1 MSTCPGC
8 KTENPPG
15 SKFCAGCG
23 SALPRTPVAVR
34 CAACGA
40 ESPEGSRFCKSCGK
54 PVAGHGED
62 RRAGPAGPGPARPS
76 AGAPPPPS
84 PPPPVYQSPLR
95 SLFTRATGG
104 AAAAGAPRKPLSPG
118 ARRIKTLLGAA
129 AGLYAISV
137 ISMFSQISHIEST
150 LGPYARF
157 YANTDLAW
165 FMIIVNVI
173 LGGLLLYAM
182 TQIDRGAF
190 KLAKGLFIA
199 MACLGVLA
207 LLGSLK
213 GPALS
218 LLLNAVFTGGGIYG
232 WNLVA
237 REEKGL

>member
-23 SALPRTPVAVR
+23 SALPRTPVNVR
-34 CAACGA
+34 CASCGA
-40 ESPEGSRFCKSCGK
+40 ESPEGSRFCKECGK
-54 PVAGHGED
+54 PVSAAAPS
-62 RRAGPAGPGPARPS
+62 AGPAWAGPSRPS
-76 AGAPPPPS
+76 ATAPPPP
-84 PPPPVYQSPLR
+84 PPAPPAYQSPLQ
-95 SLFTRATGG
+95 SLFARATGG
-104 AAAAGAPRKPLSPG
+104 AATAGAPRKPLSQG
-118 ARRIKTLLGAA
+118 ARRIKTLLGAG

-137 ISMFSQISHIEST
+137 ISMFFQISNIQST

-157 YANTDLAW
+157 YANTDMAW
-165 FMIIVNVI
+165 FMIIVNVV
-173 LGGLLLYAM
+173 LGGLLLYAR
-182 TQIDRGAF
+182 TQIDKGAF

-218 LLLNAVFTGGGIYG
+218 LFLNLVFTAGGIYG
-232 WNLVA
+232 WNLVS

>member
-23 SALPRTPVAVR
+23 SALPREPVDVR
-34 CAACGA
+34 CASCGA
-40 ESPEGSRFCKSCGK
+40 ESPEGSRFCKECGK
-54 PVAGHGED
+54 PITAPS
-62 RRAGPAGPGPARPS
+62 AGPAGPGPSRPV
-76 AGAPPPPS
+76 AGAS
-84 PPPPVYQSPLR
+84 PPPPPPQSPLQ
-95 SLFTRATGG
+95 SLWSRATGG

-118 ARRIKTLLGAA
+118 ARRIKTLLGAG
-129 AGLYAISV
+129 AGLYAVSV
-137 ISMFSQISHIEST
+137 ISMFIQISNIQST

-157 YANTDLAW
+157 YASTDMAW
-165 FMIIVNVI
+165 FMIVVNAI

-182 TQIDRGAF
+182 TQIDKGAF

-207 LLGSLK
+207 LLGSLR

-232 WNLVA
+232 WNLVS